1 MEKEFTFKGQHTDEK
16 VIEVVNSHP
25 YVVYPAGFRMM
36 LMLVAAVG
44 LLLFPPHIATWSVTL
59 AIAIT
64 VFAVLY
70 FINAYYSFKESLFIV
85 TNQRLVAITQKGFF
99 AKKTV
104 ETDIRNIID
113 ISSEMHG
120 FFKTMLCYGDLI
132 IRTAGAKEKGDIIV
146 ENIPDPQYIQD
157 KISSMRPQIQEEIV
171 T

>member
-36 LMLVAAVG
+36 LMLVAAVA
-44 LLLFPPHIATWSVTL
+44 LILFPPHIAAWSITL
-59 AIAIT
+59 AIVIT
-64 VFAVLY
+64 VFAILY
-70 FINAYYSFKESLFIV
+70 FVNAYYSFRESLFIV

-132 IRTAGAKEKGDIIV
+132 VRTAGAKEKGDIIV
-146 ENIPDPQYIQD
+146 ENIPDPQYIQE
-157 KISSMRPQIQEEIV
+157 KISALRPQAQEEIV

>member
-1 MEKEFTFKGQHTDEK
+1 MEKEFTFKGQHSDEK
-16 VIEVVNSHP
+16 IVEVVNSHP

-36 LMLVAAVG
+36 LLLVAAVA
-44 LLLFPPHIATWSVTL
+44 LLLFPKQMYIWSVSL
-59 AIAIT
+59 AIVAALVGI
-64 VFAVLY
+64 LY
-70 FINAYYSFKESLFIV
+70 FVNAYYSFRESLFII

-132 IRTAGAKEKGDIIV
+132 VRTAGAKEKGDIIV
-146 ENIPDPQYIQD
+146 ENIPDPQYIQE
-157 KISSMRPQIQEEIV
+157 KISALRPQIQEEIIE
-171 T
+171 